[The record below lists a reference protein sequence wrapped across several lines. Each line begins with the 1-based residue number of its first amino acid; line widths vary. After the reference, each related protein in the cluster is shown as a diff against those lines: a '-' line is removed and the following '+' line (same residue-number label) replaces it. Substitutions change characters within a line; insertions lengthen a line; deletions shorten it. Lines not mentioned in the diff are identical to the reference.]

1 MREFRRPLYYGG
13 LSVKNELRQVHL
25 YLVALIT
32 FFIIEYNFGGVAD
45 FLAEGMDRMNVFELY
60 IHFMTSKFSQ
70 IFYLLGILAF
80 SCGALFYSHGAA
92 YYLIRGKRRSW
103 ALGQTAYL
111 LVMVV
116 GYNLFLIL
124 SLSLATGGHL
134 TFANQW
140 STASFLAEQFSPR
153 SVGIGPIISVSYN
166 IMQMSPIAAGLI
178 TFLLSVLVGMAA
190 GMVVIVS
197 SMRTK
202 GVFGVAILVIAWF
215 ADYVIENDFFY
226 LKLPFLSPFG
236 VSRLNFLLSNGG
248 GLGILYGVAFFCI
261 LIVIEFVVLLRS
273 VRKIDF
279 VKLE

>member
-1 MREFRRPLYYGG
+1 MREFRRPLHYGG

-60 IHFMTSKFSQ
+60 IHFMTTTFSQ
-70 IFYLLGILAF
+70 ILYLLGILAL

-92 YYLIRGKRRSW
+92 YYLIRGNRRSW
-103 ALGQTAYL
+103 ALGQAAYL

-124 SLSLATGGHL
+124 SLCLATGGHL

-153 SVGIGPIISVSYN
+153 SVGIGPVIVVSYN

-197 SMRTK
+197 SMRAK
-202 GVFGVAILVIAWF
+202 GIFGVAILVIAWF
-215 ADYVIENDFFY
+215 ADFLIQDVSYFS
-226 LKLPFLSPFG
+226 KLQLLSPFG
-236 VSRLNFLLSNGG
+236 VSRLSFLLYKGG
-248 GLGILYGVAFFCI
+248 GLGILYGVVFFCI
-261 LIVIEFVVLLRS
+261 LIAMEFMLLLGTAD
-273 VRKIDF
+273 KIDF
-279 VKLE
+279 AKLE